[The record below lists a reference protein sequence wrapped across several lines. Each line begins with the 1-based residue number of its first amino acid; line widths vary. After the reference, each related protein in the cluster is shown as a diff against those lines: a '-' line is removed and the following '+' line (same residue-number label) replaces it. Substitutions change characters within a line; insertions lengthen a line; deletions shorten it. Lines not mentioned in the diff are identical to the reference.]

1 MLRWIALLTML
12 VCGPAGAQ
20 QLIDSRGPMTFD
32 TPPERIVT
40 LSWALTELVVELD
53 VTPAGMADVD
63 GYREWVR
70 QPVLPDGIADVGLRN
85 EPNLERISALA
96 PDLILASDQQ
106 ADLLPVLERIAP
118 VAHFDLFDK
127 AQDNAATSREVYLDL
142 ARALG
147 REDLARDRLAKLDA
161 RIRAAGDRVRAHFGG
176 RVSAVVPIR
185 LATLT
190 SFRLHGANSMA
201 KAALDGMGLVHAAPG
216 APTEW
221 GFTQQR
227 IEHLAGFERAIV
239 LQIGPFPK
247 RDKLYD
253 TQMWQFMPFVR
264 AGRYAEARPVWTFG
278 GVFSLGYMAESFA
291 EALLTIDP
299 KAAQ

>member
-1 MLRWIALLTML
+1 MLRWLAVLTIL
-12 VCGPAGAQ
+12 ACGPAGAQ
-20 QLIDSRGPMTFD
+20 ELADTRGPVTLGAH
-32 TPPERIVT
+32 PERIVT

-53 VTPAGMADVD
+53 VTPAGMADVE

-118 VAHFDLFDK
+118 VAHFELFDK
-127 AQDNAATSREVYLDL
+127 AQDNAATSRAVYLDL

-161 RIRAAGDRVRAHFGG
+161 GTRDAGDRVRAHFGG
-176 RVSAVVPIR
+176 EVPPLVPIR

-190 SFRLHGANSMA
+190 SLRLHGANSMA
-201 KAALDGMGLVHAAPG
+201 KAALDAMGLVHAAPG
-216 APTEW
+216 DPTEW
-221 GFTQQR
+221 GFVQKR
-227 IEHLAGFERAIV
+227 VEDLAGFERAIV
-239 LQIGPFPK
+239 LQIGPFAEK
-247 RDKLYD
+247 DKLYD
-253 TQMWQFMPFVR
+253 TQMWQFMPFVK

-291 EALLTIDP
+291 DALLRIDP
-299 KAAQ
+299 GAAQ